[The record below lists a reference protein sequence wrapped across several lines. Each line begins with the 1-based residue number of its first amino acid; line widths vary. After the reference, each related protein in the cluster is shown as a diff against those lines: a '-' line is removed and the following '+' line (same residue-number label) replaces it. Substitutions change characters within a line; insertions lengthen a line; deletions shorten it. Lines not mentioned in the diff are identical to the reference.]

1 MPKKF
6 VYHVRKLSKKDVVID
21 IGANVGMVSEILAR
35 RGARVISFEPNTLA
49 FAKLKLVAD
58 KFRSI
63 ETYNVAVGT
72 KNQKVKLYLHSD
84 YNSSK
89 NDLTQASSLLK
100 EKPNVSHEIFEKIQ
114 EIDFAEFLKSLNTRI
129 ELIKIDIKG
138 YEIELLNHLLDTC
151 SLDNVGKVYVETHE
165 RKFTDLSV
173 PTETLKAR
181 VISEGYQDKFFWQW
195 H

>member
-1 MPKKF
+1 M
-6 VYHVRKLSKKDVVID
+6 RKLSKKDVVID

-58 KFRSI
+58 KFRNI

-72 KNQKVKLYLHSD
+72 KNQKVTLYLHSD

-114 EIDFAEFLKSLNTRI
+114 
-129 ELIKIDIKG
+129 
-138 YEIELLNHLLDTC
+138 
-151 SLDNVGKVYVETHE
+151 
-165 RKFTDLSV
+165 
-173 PTETLKAR
+173 
-181 VISEGYQDKFFWQW
+181 
-195 H
+195 